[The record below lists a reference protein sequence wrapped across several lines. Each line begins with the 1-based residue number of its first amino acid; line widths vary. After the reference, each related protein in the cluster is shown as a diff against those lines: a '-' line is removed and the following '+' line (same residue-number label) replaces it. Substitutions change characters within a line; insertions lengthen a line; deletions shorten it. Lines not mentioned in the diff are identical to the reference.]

1 MVNYGTGT
9 VSADGTQVIPNV
21 DPDHPGHSYGLVHFD
36 WHGPAQQAND
46 EDLCPDCTPT
56 PDFFATV
63 CPECGDP
70 IDLSSGLAVLR
81 ETDLAISGLRGGI
94 AITRI
99 SRNLAFR
106 DPVPPFGIGTSHNYA
121 YRLNTSSPA
130 TSAVINLI
138 TPDGSQFPFVKQP
151 DGTLINTTIPA
162 VLGAV
167 MRVRPDGLVD
177 LRWKNGTIFR
187 FQPVAA
193 AHATATSTRVIS
205 AIRTTGQN
213 LFGTL

>member
-1 MVNYGTGT
+1 MPPDMNNVMPFIVAFQPPNAVASQPVAVSFPNLLNTPPGTNLTLMTLDPTKGVMVNYGTGT

-121 YRLNTSSPA
+121 YRLNT
-130 TSAVINLI
+130 
-138 TPDGSQFPFVKQP
+138 K
-151 DGTLINTTIPA
+151 
-162 VLGAV
+162 
-167 MRVRPDGLVD
+167 
-177 LRWKNGTIFR
+177 
-187 FQPVAA
+187 
-193 AHATATSTRVIS
+193 
-205 AIRTTGQN
+205 
-213 LFGTL
+213 